1 MSEIDLSALS
11 QEQRER
17 WRVRLNHL
25 PPGIRASL
33 LKSLSKV
40 PPERVAKILADNE
53 PMLARLEQKLQGS
66 VATAAPAKARLP
78 ERIQLF
84 GTKGH
89 YNKTVQRGDG
99 HGVRLVPLVALAV
112 VFSLAVTWVLQRVAG
127 A

>member
-66 VATAAPAKARLP
+66 VATAAPGFASTRTSTRDTP
-78 ERIQLF
+78 CPR
-84 GTKGH
+84 T
-89 YNKTVQRGDG
+89 TSRSS
-99 HGVRLVPLVALAV
+99 P
-112 VFSLAVTWVLQRVAG
+112 SSS
-127 A
+127 

>member
-11 QEQRER
+11 PEQRER

-33 LKSLSKV
+33 LKSLSKM

-66 VATAAPAKARLP
+66 VATAASAKARLP

-99 HGVRLVPLVALAV
+99 HGATTSPRAARARSVSDRRR
-112 VFSLAVTWVLQRVAG
+112 SRR
-127 A
+127 

>member
-66 VATAAPAKARLP
+66 VATAASAKARLP

-89 YNKTVQRGDG
+89 TTTGPCSAATATACGWCRSS
-99 HGVRLVPLVALAV
+99 RWR
-112 VFSLAVTWVLQRVAG
+112 SSSRWR
-127 A
+127 